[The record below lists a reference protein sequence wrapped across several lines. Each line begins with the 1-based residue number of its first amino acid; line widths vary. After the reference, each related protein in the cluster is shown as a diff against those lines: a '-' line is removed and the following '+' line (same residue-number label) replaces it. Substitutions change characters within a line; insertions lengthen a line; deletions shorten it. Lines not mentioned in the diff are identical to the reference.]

1 MVTLVLLPHTEPDD
15 LSPRLRGGLRLAKV
29 ACSGKA
35 VQHGIEDVEIAQ
47 LVVLFRPVFRPQ
59 AMRDKKGHA
68 LFVQAAVRPET
79 MAREIGQ
86 IVLVRARS
94 DNRDRIRHDYE
105 VPLTIQREA
114 ILSGGSFGVGDD
126 LDPRQA
132 RGRLHE
138 RRYGRAVAGVNANKT
153 AQCPVVAHEWVGDWT
168 DDPGAPEAEALV
180 NSSSRKTMLGV
191 PSGRHLSFIP

>member
-1 MVTLVLLPHTEPDD
+1 VNPSQLRQVD
-15 LSPRLRGGLRLAKV
+15 SPSRGHARALD
-29 ACSGKA
+29 SGKA

-47 LVVLFRPVFRPQ
+47 LVVLFRQVFHTQ
-59 AMRDKKGHA
+59 ATRDKKGHA
-68 LFVQAAVRPET
+68 LFVQAAVRPEAT
-79 MAREIGQ
+79 TREIGQ

-138 RRYGRAVAGVNANKT
+138 PRYGRGVAGVNAKRNR
-153 AQCPVVAHEWVGDWT
+153 PVPRG
-168 DDPGAPEAEALV
+168 GA
-180 NSSSRKTMLGV
+180 RM
-191 PSGRHLSFIP
+191 GR